1 MANTIRLLLIEDN
14 RLFRN
19 GIAAML
25 GGQRDIK
32 VVAASGRSK
41 DTLLKIQKLKPNVIL
56 LDLGLRSQN
65 SLRVVELVKREFPK
79 ARVVV
84 MDLVPA
90 EADIIRFVNA
100 GASGFILKDADPGD
114 FLKTIRAVAQGITVL
129 PHVPAESLFT
139 EIITHAMKKRKF
151 KLMEAVRMTER
162 EQEVIRLLDDGLSNV
177 TIGHRLRVSTNTIK
191 SHIHNI
197 IEKIA
202 LHERLDGAGSA
213 STKKTMKI
221 IARSISTINN

>member
-1 MANTIRLLLIEDN
+1 MMKAIRLLLIEDN
-14 RLFRN
+14 RLFRS

-25 GGQRDIK
+25 ARQRDIEI
-32 VVAASGRSK
+32 VTASGKSK
-41 DTLLKIQKLKPNVIL
+41 DTILKIQKLKPNVIL

-79 ARVVV
+79 ARVIV
-84 MDLVPA
+84 MDLVPT

-100 GASGFILKDADPGD
+100 GASGFILKDANPGD
-114 FLKTIRAVAQGITVL
+114 FLKTIRAAAKGVTVF
-129 PHVPAESLFT
+129 PPMPAKSLFT

-162 EQEVIRLLDDGLSNV
+162 EQEVIRLMNGSLTNV
-177 TIGHRLRVSTNTIK
+177 EIGNRLHVSTNTIV

-197 IEKIA
+197 MEKIA

-213 STKKTMKI
+213 STKKTVKM
-221 IARSISTINN
+221 IARSISTISN

>member
-1 MANTIRLLLIEDN
+1 MMKAIRLLLIEDN

-19 GIAAML
+19 GITAML
-25 GGQRDIK
+25 ARQRDIK
-32 VVAASGRSK
+32 IVAASGKSK

-79 ARVVV
+79 ARVIV

-90 EADIIRFVNA
+90 EADIIRFVKA
-100 GASGFILKDADPGD
+100 GASGFILKDANPGD
-114 FLKTIRAVAQGITVL
+114 FLKTIRAAAKGTANL
-129 PHVPAESLFT
+129 PIMPAKSLFT

-151 KLMEAVRMTER
+151 NLMEAVRMTER
-162 EQEVIRLLDDGLSNV
+162 EQEVIRLLDEGLSNV
-177 TIGHRLRVSTNTIK
+177 AIGHRLHVSTNTIK

-197 IEKIA
+197 MEKIA
-202 LHERLDGAGSA
+202 LHERLDSAGSA
-213 STKKTMKI
+213 STKKTVKM